1 MSEESQ
7 RLASELEE
15 FQRQRLDEIRKR
27 NTINFFPS
35 EYDNNPNDGE
45 KTVIP
50 QQPKWNFIREV
61 YFIREVLAVVWNF
74 IKFVWAVV
82 LWVFCWKKI

>member
-7 RLASELEE
+7 LERLASELEE
-15 FQRQRLDEIRKR
+15 FQRQRLNEIRKR

-35 EYDNNPNDGE
+35 EYDDNNGE

-50 QQPKWNFIREV
+50 QQPKGNFIREV
-61 YFIREVLAVVWNF
+61 YFIKEVWAVVWNF